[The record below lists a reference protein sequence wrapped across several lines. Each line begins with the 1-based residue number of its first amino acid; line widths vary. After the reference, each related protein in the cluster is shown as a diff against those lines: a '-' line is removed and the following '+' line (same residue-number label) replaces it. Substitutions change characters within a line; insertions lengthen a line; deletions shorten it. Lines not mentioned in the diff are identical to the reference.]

1 MKEPFQKINAY
12 GINTIEVNGTLLY
25 TFKIRVCNNETNR
38 NLIKKHFKKHKD
50 INTDSQYIVLEKVY
64 LNREHFNAVT
74 RILGFLLKD
83 IAQAN
88 LERKY
93 QWTQSSLSF

>member
-1 MKEPFQKINAY
+1 MKESFRKIDAY

-38 NLIKKHFKKHKD
+38 NLIRKYFKNHRGV
-50 INTDSQYIVLEKVY
+50 NTDSQYIVLEKVF
-64 LNREHFNAVT
+64 LDKELFDAVT
-74 RILGFLLKD
+74 RVLGFLLKD

-93 QWTQSSLSF
+93 KWTQASLSF